1 MRVITEEMLQLIE
14 DQEDDK
20 DFPFNN
26 YGLKEILS
34 KYLVE
39 IDQLTVTKL
48 RPMSDAPLEGIMV
61 DVITKSQSDL
71 GIFEFREAWN
81 SYDEIWRL
89 SSDDENRY
97 TIDDLVGWIPRPTY
111 KPSQP

>member
-26 YGLKEILS
+26 QGLKEILS

-48 RPMSDAPLEGIMV
+48 RTMSESRKIEGAVLAKVNNQDHLHKAIYADSVNKWFVPAFGDFMSEA
-61 DVITKSQSDL
+61 D
-71 GIFEFREAWN
+71 FE
-81 SYDEIWRL
+81 
-89 SSDDENRY
+89 
-97 TIDDLVGWIPRPTY
+97 GWIPMPLY
-111 KPSQP
+111 KPEQ